1 MVKNL
6 GVDGI
11 YIDDSALDRKTLQ
24 RARRILDAD
33 GKRRLI
39 DIHSWNH
46 MNQWAGYAN
55 SLHLYTELL
64 PYIDR
69 TWIGEGFK
77 ADNSVDFWL
86 VEMSGIP
93 FGLLSETLDAILFG
107 VWYLECFP
115 VYPGAVILS
124 HSGNCGIRS
133 EWIKQPCMAIGM
145 KTTLLKRTMQIS
157 LQPFI
162 RMKIKLFS

>member
-6 GVDGI
+6 EVDGI

-69 TWIGEGFK
+69 TWIGGRFQ
-77 ADNSVDFWL
+77 S
-86 VEMSGIP
+86 
-93 FGLLSETLDAILFG
+93 
-107 VWYLECFP
+107 
-115 VYPGAVILS
+115 
-124 HSGNCGIRS
+124 
-133 EWIKQPCMAIGM
+133 
-145 KTTLLKRTMQIS
+145 
-157 LQPFI
+157 
-162 RMKIKLFS
+162 

>member
-1 MVKNL
+1 MIHDGPGKDTRTLIHRNGPNEWLNKNLATAFHPAWYNAFEEGKYAGDMDISVITTPDSRWNNYYLAGLDWMVKNL
-6 GVDGI
+6 EVDGI

-69 TWIGEGFK
+69 TWLAK
-77 ADNSVDFWL
+77 VSKL
-86 VEMSGIP
+86 
-93 FGLLSETLDAILFG
+93 
-107 VWYLECFP
+107 
-115 VYPGAVILS
+115 
-124 HSGNCGIRS
+124 
-133 EWIKQPCMAIGM
+133 
-145 KTTLLKRTMQIS
+145 TTR
-157 LQPFI
+157 
-162 RMKIKLFS
+162 